1 MADQIIYDLKQF
13 YTQPI
18 TCSNC
23 GWQGTGTD
31 TIIIDMYGIGDVRQ
45 VTCPNCDNFLGSL
58 PREEEPK
65 PETPDEL
72 SDQIG

>member
-1 MADQIIYDLKQF
+1 MADTIIYALPLF
-13 YTQPI
+13 TTPSI
-18 TCSNC
+18 TCPNC
-23 GWQGTGTD
+23 GWQGTGSE

-45 VTCPNCDNFLGSL
+45 VNCPNCDSFLGSL
-58 PREEEPK
+58 PREKETK